1 MFTCRGEDPEVNPVL
16 SKELAGEHIRDL
28 HEDVHRTRRR
38 PRQYALEQ
46 GDGSARVVTVRRFS
60 ERDIDGI
67 RRLAALDEKPVPIGG
82 VLVAELEGELV
93 AALPLD
99 GGEALAD
106 PFTPTEDIVA
116 LLELRARQLRKAGVP
131 RGSLIGLR
139 KRLQAPVRK
148 LA

>member
-1 MFTCRGEDPEVNPVL
+1 VNPFL
-16 SKELAGEHIRDL
+16 SKQLAGEHIRDL
-28 HEDVHRTRRR
+28 HEEVASARRR

-82 VLVAELEGELV
+82 VLVAELAGELV
-93 AALPLD
+93 AALPVD

-106 PFTPTEDIVA
+106 PFTPTADIVA
-116 LLELRARQLRKAGVP
+116 LLELRARQLRETRIP
-131 RGSLIGLR
+131 RRSLLTVR
-139 KRLQAPVRK
+139 KRYR

>member
-1 MFTCRGEDPEVNPVL
+1 VNPFM

-28 HEDVHRTRRR
+28 REDVTRARQQ
-38 PRQYALEQ
+38 PREYSLEQ
-46 GDGSARVVTVRRFS
+46 GDGSARVVTVRRFT

-67 RRLAALDEKPVPIGG
+67 RRLAALDEQPVPIGG
-82 VLVAELEGELV
+82 VLVAELEGGELV

-99 GGEALAD
+99 GGNALAD

-116 LLELRARQLRKAGVP
+116 LLELRARQLREAGVA
-131 RGSLIGLR
+131 RRSLLSLR

>member
-1 MFTCRGEDPEVNPVL
+1 VNPFL
-16 SKELAGEHIRDL
+16 SKQLAGEHIRDL
-28 HEDVHRTRRR
+28 HEEAASARRR

-82 VLVAELEGELV
+82 VLVAELAGELV
-93 AALPLD
+93 AALPVD

-106 PFTPTEDIVA
+106 PFTPTADIVA
-116 LLELRARQLRKAGVP
+116 LLELRARQLRETRIP
-131 RGSLIGLR
+131 RRSLLTVR
-139 KRLQAPVRK
+139 KRYR